1 MASGGALSDSGSAL
15 DIRAIMDEF
24 GHDVDVE
31 TEEIRPIWSVQQN
44 NVYISSGNRLSITAL
59 NKSLTAN
66 LLADVADTHT
76 AGYVKVVWTEG
87 DEIYTGYFKVGSLR
101 GGMRGHGRQTK
112 TLELLSCDVTD
123 PQVVRTLVP

>member
-1 MASGGALSDSGSAL
+1 MAAVVPDWQVGKHLTAFTITKQTMASGGALSDSGSAL

-76 AGYVKVVWTEG
+76 AGYV
-87 DEIYTGYFKVGSLR
+87 TG
-101 GGMRGHGRQTK
+101 GRRRRWN
-112 TLELLSCDVTD
+112 SSPVT
-123 PQVVRTLVP
+123 